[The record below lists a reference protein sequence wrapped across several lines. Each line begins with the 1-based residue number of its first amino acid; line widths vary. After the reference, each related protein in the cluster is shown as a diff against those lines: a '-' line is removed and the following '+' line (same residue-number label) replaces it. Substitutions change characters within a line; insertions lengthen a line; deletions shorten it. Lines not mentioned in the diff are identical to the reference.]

1 MNADER
7 AQLAEIYN
15 SICQARSDL
24 VAAHDNLF
32 AVTEDLSAL
41 LSEDNDS
48 DDRADYDD
56 NDDTIDNES
65 VGYTLTCEDCGH
77 EFDPHDATHSI
88 VGPHTAFYRCPV
100 CRNTFRGPEPYL
112 RDRDSNE
119 NVDTETDNDN
129 TR

>member
-15 SICQARSDL
+15 SICQARLDL

-32 AVTEDLSAL
+32 AATADLSAL

-56 NDDTIDNES
+56 NNDTIDNES

-77 EFDPHDATHSI
+77 EFAPERTPHVI
-88 VGPHTAFYRCPV
+88 VGPWSARYNCPNCGRTV
-100 CRNTFRGPEPYL
+100 RESPPNP
-112 RDRDSNE
+112 D
-119 NVDTETDNDN
+119 
-129 TR
+129 